1 LAKVSLTKIVYLT
14 HRYRSFDCK
23 SVRSS
28 EAKMKCFI
36 ILSAG
41 KHTSLI
47 CDTRLLNSVTVKMRN
62 EGLKIKFTCCGNA

>member
-1 LAKVSLTKIVYLT
+1 MKCFIILSAGKHTSLVCDTRLLN
-14 HRYRSFDCK
+14 
-23 SVRSS
+23 SVTV
-28 EAKMKCFI
+28 KMKCFI